1 MQVERPRIQVRSGLL
16 IAGKDHPKSVHNQ
29 PSSTDQ
35 DRDQSLVCYISS
47 SEDEEDPL
55 VAFHGNV
62 HSLLAASEDALAE
75 PQDEVI
81 CIEEEDGP
89 SLAVSSECIPVVLDN
104 ELEDSYVK
112 EVKDCV
118 ETVTTSKPGSPLQP
132 PRDKDNDVKDGC
144 IVEIVKTAVI
154 VTDPPLQ
161 PPCDKDSHVKDDCS
175 VGTGKTAVPDPS
187 LQTSRD
193 KDSDVKDDCSEGTG
207 ETAVPDPSLQPP
219 REQLVSDSEV
229 KELPN
234 CVATAETK
242 PGSPLQ
248 HLHEQLYDDSDV
260 EELEDCSVTADIKP
274 GSPLQPVCELVYE
287 DSDVKELE
295 DCVAVETMTPDM
307 PLQPP
312 PPRAQLFMC
321 KRCPRQFCL
330 KDNLIK
336 HRRTQHKRC
345 VYVLA
350 TCCVAPSA

>member
-62 HSLLAASEDALAE
+62 HTLLAASEDALAE

-118 ETVTTSKPGSPLQP
+118 ETVTTS
-132 PRDKDNDVKDGC
+132 
-144 IVEIVKTAVI
+144 
-154 VTDPPLQ
+154 
-161 PPCDKDSHVKDDCS
+161 
-175 VGTGKTAVPDPS
+175 
-187 LQTSRD
+187 
-193 KDSDVKDDCSEGTG
+193 
-207 ETAVPDPSLQPP
+207 
-219 REQLVSDSEV
+219 
-229 KELPN
+229 
-234 CVATAETK
+234 
-242 PGSPLQ
+242 
-248 HLHEQLYDDSDV
+248 
-260 EELEDCSVTADIKP
+260 KP

>member
-154 VTDPPLQ
+154 VTDP
-161 PPCDKDSHVKDDCS
+161 
-175 VGTGKTAVPDPS
+175 S

-207 ETAVPDPSLQPP
+207 ETAVPDPPLEPP